1 MCWFQQSPTSSR
13 PGFPVENRARVHSP
27 VIPVLGTGIH
37 EFGLVYP
44 LNPPEFRC
52 SATVYIEKVVDA
64 RAEHERECDRED
76 AWSAGCKSPSHGVTP
91 CVAEG
96 NCVAESEVESN
107 RKRTDSP
114 QENKPDSA
122 AWRGEPAHAWRSLE
136 PTERADVTGKATFG
150 PMTWLGVGCPEGKA
164 S

>member
-1 MCWFQQSPTSSR
+1 MPWPVSPLVGKTTDRRAGCGRAARPVRRAGRATPFPTPITSFGKMDCR
-13 PGFPVENRARVHSP
+13 DKPG
-27 VIPVLGTGIH
+27 
-37 EFGLVYP
+37 
-44 LNPPEFRC
+44 
-52 SATVYIEKVVDA
+52 D
-64 RAEHERECDRED
+64 ECDRED

>member
-1 MCWFQQSPTSSR
+1 MQGSLAQAGNVRVGVSPAGSPSTGALGSLVLCFQRMTHAAPRPSLPGLTRQSILP
-13 PGFPVENRARVHSP
+13 
-27 VIPVLGTGIH
+27 
-37 EFGLVYP
+37 
-44 LNPPEFRC
+44 
-52 SATVYIEKVVDA
+52 KDVDA
-64 RAEHERECDRED
+64 RDEPGDECDRED